1 MPIYLFADKQH
12 SGEIEISMTVD
23 RLLRSIGGT
32 RTLVGFRYA
41 EFMIE
46 RALQNPDEVQLITKR
61 LYPETARHYGV
72 SNCSVEKALRILIR
86 HCWYQM
92 GSEPLEF
99 VAGRKLTQP
108 PTNAE
113 FIDMLAAFLRNRQQ
127 KVYLTQ

>member
-23 RLLRSIGGT
+23 CLLRSIGGT

-61 LYPETARHYGV
+61 LYPELLVT
-72 SNCSVEKALRILIR
+72 
-86 HCWYQM
+86 M
-92 GSEPLEF
+92 
-99 VAGRKLTQP
+99 
-108 PTNAE
+108 
-113 FIDMLAAFLRNRQQ
+113 AFLTVLWRKRCEF
-127 KVYLTQ
+127 

>member
-1 MPIYLFADKQH
+1 MPIYLFTDKQCG
-12 SGEIEISMTVD
+12 SEIEVLLTAD

-41 EFMIE
+41 EYMIE
-46 RALQNPDEVQLITKR
+46 RVMQNPDEVQLITKC
-61 LYPETARHYGV
+61 LYPETARHFGV

-86 HCWYQM
+86 RCWYQM

-113 FIDMLAAFLRNRQQ
+113 FIDILAAFLRNRQQ
-127 KVYLTQ
+127 KV